1 MNLAP
6 TRGHCRLGTYGCNG
20 SCAVKGCLIDKYAFQ
35 KNRSSIKRHLWHSF
49 AQRSLSHP
57 PLTLS
62 ALLGCPL
69 ALAHEWADP
78 MLRLKAWWTAC

>member
-35 KNRSSIKRHLWHSF
+35 KKNMRLPQMVPVAFNQIFEISSSF
-49 AQRSLSHP
+49 
-57 PLTLS
+57 T
-62 ALLGCPL
+62 GI
-69 ALAHEWADP
+69 
-78 MLRLKAWWTAC
+78 

>member
-35 KNRSSIKRHLWHSF
+35 KNEGSVGSSIGMSF
-49 AQRSLSHP
+49 GCSVETVLSGSL
-57 PLTLS
+57 LTV
-62 ALLGCPL
+62 AN
-69 ALAHEWADP
+69 
-78 MLRLKAWWTAC
+78 R

>member
-35 KNRSSIKRHLWHSF
+35 KKTARRE
-49 AQRSLSHP
+49 AQ
-57 PLTLS
+57 
-62 ALLGCPL
+62 A
-69 ALAHEWADP
+69 A
-78 MLRLKAWWTAC
+78 

>member
-35 KNRSSIKRHLWHSF
+35 KN
-49 AQRSLSHP
+49 AVLSE
-57 PLTLS
+57 
-62 ALLGCPL
+62 ALP
-69 ALAHEWADP
+69 A
-78 MLRLKAWWTAC
+78 